1 MSDKEKKITKAEI
14 YGIVGKVFSG
24 EVALADVSEDM
35 AKAVVERMVKDI
47 DQTKNSTS
55 KKETANDK
63 LNKEIQKVIL
73 ETLEGRELVYAD
85 FVKEVQSKFA
95 DTELSAQKI
104 TANVKLVENL
114 VKKELKGKG
123 KEKKLYIWLA

>member
-14 YGIVGKVFSG
+14 YGIIGKVFSG

>member
-47 DQTKNSTS
+47 DQTKTSTS

-85 FVKEVQSKFA
+85 FVKEVQGKFA

>member
-47 DQTKNSTS
+47 DQTKTSTS

-85 FVKEVQSKFA
+85 FVKEVQGKFT

>member
-14 YGIVGKVFSG
+14 YSIVGKVFSG

-85 FVKEVQSKFA
+85 FVKEVQGKFA

>member
-85 FVKEVQSKFA
+85 FVKEVQGKFA

>member
-35 AKAVVERMVKDI
+35 AKAVVDRMVKDI
-47 DQTKNSTS
+47 DQTKTSTS

-73 ETLEGRELVYAD
+73 DTLEGRKLVYAD
-85 FVKEVQSKFA
+85 FVKEVQGKFA

-104 TANVKLVENL
+104 TANVKLIESL
-114 VKKELKGKG
+114 VKKELEGKG

>member
-14 YGIVGKVFSG
+14 YGIIGKVFSG

-85 FVKEVQSKFA
+85 FVKEVQGKFA